1 MKNAFKPIA
10 VCCLFGSLTATAV
23 FADISVS
30 VDASAGQIPISPYIY
45 GRNID
50 VIGDAVESDT
60 AKAAELLANEKAFYT
75 QVLESGIHMMRA
87 NNGNNA
93 TRYNWRKK
101 LTVHPDWYNN
111 VYSHDWDIT
120 AKKILENLPGVD
132 AQYAFQLTGYAA
144 SSTEYNF
151 SDWNFKQEHGSWAKQ
166 TLDLAGGGE
175 VSEDGQTLVKAGDYS
190 LYNEPWPADSTV
202 GIIAHW
208 KDELK
213 YDMSR
218 FRYWSMDNEMEIWK
232 GTHGDLP
239 LDSGGVFLVKQYI
252 DVAKKARAAW
262 PEIKLTGPVTANEW
276 QWCNIAGKTPD
287 KKCWLEY
294 FIEQVAAEQKASGI
308 RLLDV
313 FDIHWYPTEKDF
325 ADMMNWHRVFFD
337 TTYNYPGANG
347 IKNLNGSWDNNL
359 TKEFIFKRVR
369 DWLDKYFGEGH
380 GITLALTETDFT
392 RGGAM
397 TSALVYA
404 SWLGTFMD
412 NGVEIFTPWT
422 WGDGMYETVHL
433 FCRYGHEYRVQST
446 SDNDSLV
453 SAYSSINKSGDSLTV
468 IFVNRAEND
477 AQNVNLKLE
486 NFKAVD
492 GATTLTLSELT
503 GETFKSHTENALKA
517 GTANVADN
525 AIFLALPA
533 KSITAV
539 LLKTDAPK
547 NAIPETDGLKNNP
560 TKFAYTNKLLYSQN
574 GEWFV
579 NNSRNDIREISVL
592 NVLGQNV
599 ILIQNTPAGTLRLA
613 TEKLNPGNY
622 FVQIKTPA
630 GTQGEHIFLR

>member
-1 MKNAFKPIA
+1 MKNAFKSIA

-151 SDWNFKQEHGSWAKQ
+151 EDWTFYTTHNETWAKQ

-175 VSEDGQTLVKAGDYS
+175 ASEDGQTLVKAGDYS
-190 LYNEPWPADSTV
+190 LYNEAWPADSTV

-232 GTHGDLP
+232 GTHADLP
-239 LDSGGVFLVKQYI
+239 LDSGGAFLVKQYI

-313 FDIHWYPTEKDF
+313 FDLHWYPTEKDF

-347 IKNLNGSWDNNL
+347 IKTLNGGWDEKI
-359 TKEFIFKRVR
+359 TKEYIFKRVN

-433 FCRYGHEYRVQST
+433 FSRYGHEFRVQSM

-453 SAYSSINKSGDSLTV
+453 SAYSSVNASGDSLTV
-468 IFVNRAEND
+468 IFVNRAESE

-486 NFKAVD
+486 NFKAID
-492 GATTLTLSELT
+492 GTVPTFTLEKLS

-517 GTANVADN
+517 GTANVASN
-525 AIFLALPA
+525 ALALALPA

-539 LLKTDAPK
+539 LLTTDAPK
-547 NAIPETDGLKNNP
+547 IAVPAKIAR
-560 TKFAYTNKLLYSQN
+560 TKAGMLYGVN

-579 NNSRNDIREISVL
+579 DNSRANVLRVDVL
-592 NVLGQNV
+592 NALGQNV
-599 ILIQNTPAGTLRLA
+599 LHIHRAPAGTIRLA
-613 TEKLNPGNY
+613 TEALNSGTY
-622 FVQIKTPA
+622 LVQIRTSA
-630 GTQGEHIFLR
+630 GTQSNRIFLR

>member
-1 MKNAFKPIA
+1 MECFVKKGFKIFSAIGLLGCICAP
-10 VCCLFGSLTATAV
+10 AT

-30 VDASAGQIPISPYIY
+30 VDAGAGVKKISPYIY

-50 VIGDAVESDT
+50 VIGDAVESD
-60 AKAAELLANEKAFYT
+60 AEKAAELLKNEQAFYT

-144 SSTEYNF
+144 STTDYNF
-151 SDWNFKQEHGSWAKQ
+151 EDWTFYTTHNETWAKQ

-175 VSEDGQTLVKAGDYS
+175 VSEDGQTLVKAGDHS
-190 LYNEPWPADSTV
+190 LYNEAWPADSTV

-218 FRYWSMDNEMEIWK
+218 FRYWSMDNEMEIWN
-232 GTHGDLP
+232 GTHADLP
-239 LDSGGVFLVKQYI
+239 LDSGGAFLVKQYI

-262 PEIKLTGPVTANEW
+262 PDIKLTGPVTANEW

-313 FDIHWYPTEKDF
+313 FDLHWYPTEKDYGS
-325 ADMMNWHRVFFD
+325 MVNWHRVFFD

-347 IKNLNGSWDNNL
+347 IKTLNGGWDEKI
-359 TKEFIFKRVR
+359 TKEYIFKRVN

-433 FCRYGHEYRVQST
+433 FSRYGHEFRVQSM

-453 SAYSSINKSGDSLTV
+453 SAYSSVNASGDSLTV
-468 IFVNRAEND
+468 IFVNRAESE

-486 NFKAVD
+486 NFKAID
-492 GATTLTLSELT
+492 GTVPTFTLEKLS
-503 GETFKSHTENALKA
+503 GETFKSHTENALQA
-517 GTANVADN
+517 GTANVASN
-525 AIFLALPA
+525 ALALTLPA
-533 KSITAV
+533 NSITAV
-539 LLKTDAPK
+539 LLTTDAPK
-547 NAIPETDGLKNNP
+547 SSVP
-560 TKFAYTNKLLYSQN
+560 TKMARANGCLLYGVN

-579 NNSRNDIREISVL
+579 DNSRNDIREISVL
-592 NVLGQNV
+592 NALGQNV
-599 ILIQNTPAGTLRLA
+599 ILIQNAPAGTLQLA

-622 FVQIKTPA
+622 FVQIKTFA
-630 GTQGEHIFLR
+630 GTQGERIFLR

>member
-1 MKNAFKPIA
+1 MKKVIRSFLTVGLLGGLVAPAAIA
-10 VCCLFGSLTATAV
+10 DV
-23 FADISVS
+23 SVT
-30 VDASAGQIPISPYIY
+30 VDASAGIKHISPYIY

-50 VIGDAVESDT
+50 VLSDGVEEDAE
-60 AKAAELLANEKAFYT
+60 KAAEQLEKEKGFYT

-87 NNGNNA
+87 NCGNNA

-111 VYSHDWDIT
+111 VYKHDWDIT
-120 AKKILENLPGVD
+120 AKKILDNLPGVD
-132 AQYAFQLTGYAA
+132 AQYAFQLTGYVA
-144 SSTEYNF
+144 SSLDYNF
-151 SDWNFKQEHGSWAKQ
+151 EDWTYYTTHNNTWAKQ

-175 VSEDGQTLVKAGDYS
+175 VSEDGQTQLKAGDYS
-190 LYNEPWPADSTV
+190 LYNEAWPADSTV

-208 KDELK
+208 RDEMK
-213 YDMSR
+213 FDMSR
-218 FRYWSMDNEMEIWK
+218 FQYWSMDNEMEIWN
-232 GTHGDLP
+232 GTHADLP
-239 LDSGGVFLVKQYI
+239 LDSGGAFLVKQYI

-262 PEIKLTGPVTANEW
+262 PDIKLTGPVTANEW

-287 KKCWLEY
+287 KKCWIEY

-313 FDIHWYPTEKDF
+313 FDLHWYPTEKNF

-347 IKNLNGSWDNNL
+347 IKTLNGSWDNNL
-359 TKEFIFKRVR
+359 TKEFIFKRVN

-433 FCRYGHEYRVQST
+433 FSRYGHDYRVQST

-453 SAYSSINKSGDSLTV
+453 SAYSSINAAADSLTV
-468 IFVNRAEND
+468 IFVNRAESD

-486 NFKAVD
+486 NFKATD
-492 GATTLTLSELT
+492 GDVKTFTLAGLD
-503 GETFKSHTENALKA
+503 GETFKTHTENALKS
-517 GTANVADN
+517 GSANVAGN
-525 AIFLALPA
+525 ALALSLPA

-539 LLKTDAPK
+539 VLTTTEPKSSAPAK
-547 NAIPETDGLKNNP
+547 VAQAAN
-560 TKFAYTNKLLYSQN
+560 LLYGVN

-579 NNSRNDIREISVL
+579 NNAQSNVLRVDVL
-592 NVLGQNV
+592 NALGQSVMQFRN
-599 ILIQNTPAGTLRLA
+599 LAAGQVRLSTESLKKGSYMVRVKTSAKMQIERIVLR
-613 TEKLNPGNY
+613 
-622 FVQIKTPA
+622 
-630 GTQGEHIFLR
+630 